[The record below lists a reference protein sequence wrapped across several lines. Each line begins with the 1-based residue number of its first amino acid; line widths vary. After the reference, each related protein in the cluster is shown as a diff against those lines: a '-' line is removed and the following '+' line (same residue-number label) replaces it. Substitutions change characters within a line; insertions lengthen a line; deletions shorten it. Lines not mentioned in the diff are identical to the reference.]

1 MEQMLGGEFSAGLS
15 DLSSGLEDLR
25 NQSGAITSLDLTSVL
40 LSERRWGQF
49 DFVGWPLEIKDKTLR
64 RKQNENYKDIPFR

>member
-1 MEQMLGGEFSAGLS
+1 MMLNRLQGSIGTMEQMLGGEFSAGLS

-40 LSERRWGQF
+40 LRDG
-49 DFVGWPLEIKDKTLR
+49 KKTL
-64 RKQNENYKDIPFR
+64 

>member
-1 MEQMLGGEFSAGLS
+1 MMLNRLQGSIGTMEQMLDGEFSAGLS

-40 LSERRWGQF
+40 LRDG
-49 DFVGWPLEIKDKTLR
+49 KKTL
-64 RKQNENYKDIPFR
+64 